1 MKLARAFPALLLVAA
16 LPFAQA
22 DARDLTVV
30 SRGAVMQRAVHTAL
44 VQPFTNATGI
54 PVIEQSWEGG
64 AAALKTAADQWDVV
78 ALEPDEASTACS
90 GGQLE
95 KLDWSQVGGK
105 DHYQALGQTDCTM
118 GATVFSTVLAWDKD
132 KFNGSPSWGDFWDV
146 AKLPGKRGLRRGVRG
161 NLEIALLADGVA
173 PGDIYKT
180 LATPDGVDR
189 AFRKLDQLKPYLVW
203 WQTDADAARILAS
216 GDVLMTSA
224 PSDQIVVAG
233 QAAHRNFGVQW
244 TDSLYDPISWGMIKG
259 SPNLRSA
266 EQFLYFAGTGAIED
280 RMVDTFG
287 LGGLAKGANDLLPPA
302 VLAVSSTA
310 PNNLKNALQIDTGFW
325 RDNLAKL
332 QQRFEA
338 WLSH

>member
-146 AKLPGKRGLRRGVRG
+146 AKLPGKRGLRRGCTWQ
-161 NLEIALLADGVA
+161 
-173 PGDIYKT
+173 PGDCT
-180 LATPDGVDR
+180 SCRWRRPR
-189 AFRKLDQLKPYLVW
+189 RYL
-203 WQTDADAARILAS
+203 QN
-216 GDVLMTSA
+216 
-224 PSDQIVVAG
+224 AG
-233 QAAHRNFGVQW
+233 HA
-244 TDSLYDPISWGMIKG
+244 
-259 SPNLRSA
+259 
-266 EQFLYFAGTGAIED
+266 
-280 RMVDTFG
+280 
-287 LGGLAKGANDLLPPA
+287 
-302 VLAVSSTA
+302 
-310 PNNLKNALQIDTGFW
+310 
-325 RDNLAKL
+325 
-332 QQRFEA
+332 
-338 WLSH
+338 